1 MQLRSDVEEFTP
13 LILKG
18 LWVRDEVLRPDP
30 TCKMRLQTTMELQGY
45 WNGKDLRVIMNG
57 RPAKKYVSHLQ
68 INFDDYYLSWDYKN
82 CCDPLYKNRATFP
95 MDGSEIVPYTTP
107 GMVAYGECD
116 CVYCSM

>member
-57 RPAKKYVSHLQ
+57 RPAKKCVSHLQ
-68 INFDDYYLSWDYKN
+68 INFDDYNLSWDYKN
-82 CCDPLYKNRATFP
+82 CCEPLYKNRATFP